1 MERVT
6 FKGKDSTQYLKVQI
20 AFLFV
25 ILENNNNTESFM
37 KVFVDE
43 DGNKTVNPNFK
54 TEVEAFAGKGF
65 LDA

>member
-1 MERVT
+1 
-6 FKGKDSTQYLKVQI
+6 
-20 AFLFV
+20 V
-25 ILENNNNTESFM
+25 ILENNNNTKSFM

>member
-1 MERVT
+1 MEKIT
-6 FKGKDSTQYLKVQI
+6 FKGKEYGLYKGSNSISICDI
-20 AFLFV
+20 
-25 ILENNNNTESFM
+25 ENNNNTESFM